1 MKTSVKEELLNSILD
16 KINDGVLTNDNKDEW
31 HYLCFNED
39 YYIIGY
45 YECNQWLKAHDIDC
59 FEAIE
64 EVINYEN
71 DNFGETTTSINSES
85 IVNMLAYIWGEELI
99 CSFYADTIEELKEEI
114 TEML

>member
-45 YECNQWLKAHDIDC
+45 YEFNQWLM
-59 FEAIE
+59 
-64 EVINYEN
+64 
-71 DNFGETTTSINSES
+71 T
-85 IVNMLAYIWGEELI
+85 
-99 CSFYADTIEELKEEI
+99 
-114 TEML
+114 